1 MKREE
6 ALLFATMPQH
16 RALVRRTLGMI
27 QESLTKVS
35 TPYVA
40 CSFGKDS
47 SVMLHLVRQFTPDIQ
62 VRFVTHP
69 ETRLLGNYDEILAS
83 WDGIN
88 LQEIYLHRDHA
99 RETRGNT
106 QRDAL
111 EADNHDSF
119 FVGLRADESKG
130 RAMTLKTHGV
140 FSKQKRTGRIRIC
153 PVAWWSEK
161 DIIAYTYV
169 NNIPLLKKYQD
180 MGTGAR
186 TTTGLPHNGFAVESF
201 QHLRQFNPT
210 AWNELN
216 SIYSDLNDLL

>member
-1 MKREE
+1 MKQAE

-16 RALVRRTLGMI
+16 RALVRRTIGFI
-27 QESLTKVS
+27 KESLSKVS
-35 TPYVA
+35 NPYVA

-47 SVMLHLVRQFTPDIQ
+47 SVMLHLVRTLAPDMPIK
-62 VRFVTHP
+62 FVTHP
-69 ETRLLGNYDEILAS
+69 ETRLLGNYDEILS
-83 WDGIN
+83 WWQGANI
-88 LQEIYLHRDHA
+88 QEIYLHRDHA
-99 RETRGNT
+99 KETRGNT

-111 EADNHDSF
+111 EQGENDSF

-130 RAMTLKTHGV
+130 RALTLKTHGM
-140 FSKQKRTGRIRIC
+140 FHKQKRTGKIRIC

-161 DIIAYTYV
+161 DVIAYTHV
-169 NNIPLLKKYQD
+169 HGIPLLKKYHEA
-180 MGTGAR
+180 GTDAR
-186 TTTGLPHNGFAVESF
+186 TTTGLPHNQFALDTF